1 MTMTSA
7 FAPYLHTPSAVL
19 FDGIVPVPLWAVTQM
34 TVDATYAVPP
44 VGGSNRRVALPT
56 HDDTIALS
64 AVLIGP
70 LRLEWKVALENI
82 AEASRYGSA
91 LSPKTGGLGTGLVLV
106 SSVTVRT
113 NLAVQSLSFTFSAA
127 RRDTVDVTMRL
138 IHLPPPGSLTRL
150 LDVASIGVGALTD
163 ALPA

>member
-1 MTMTSA
+1 MMTSSY
-7 FAPYLHTPSAVL
+7 APYLHTPSAVL

-34 TVDATYAVPP
+34 SIDASYSVPA

-70 LRLEWKVALENI
+70 LRLEWKTALENI
-82 AEASRYGSA
+82 AEASRYGTV
-91 LSPKTGGLGTGLVLV
+91 LTPKTGGLGTGLVLV
-106 SSVTVRT
+106 SSATVRT
-113 NLAVQSLSFTFSAA
+113 NLAVQSLSFSLTAG
-127 RRDTVDVTMRL
+127 RRDTIDVTLRL

-150 LDVASIGVGALTD
+150 LDTTSIAVGALTD
-163 ALPA
+163 ALPF

>member
-1 MTMTSA
+1 MMTSS

-34 TVDATYAVPP
+34 SIDASFSVPA

-56 HDDTIALS
+56 HDDTIGLT

-70 LRLEWKVALENI
+70 LRLEWKTALENI
-82 AEASRYGSA
+82 AEASRFGTV

-106 SSVTVRT
+106 SSATVRT
-113 NLAVQSLSFTFSAA
+113 NLAVQSLSFSLSAA
-127 RRDTVDVTMRL
+127 RRDTIDVTMRL

-150 LDVASIGVGALTD
+150 LDTTSIAVGALTD
-163 ALPA
+163 ALPV

>member
-1 MTMTSA
+1 MTSS

-34 TVDATYAVPP
+34 SIDASYSVPP

-70 LRLEWKVALENI
+70 LRLEWKTALENI
-82 AEASRYGSA
+82 AEASRFGTTIT
-91 LSPKTGGLGTGLVLV
+91 PKTGGLGTGLVLV
-106 SSVTVRT
+106 SSATVRT
-113 NLAVQSLSFTFSAA
+113 NLAVQSLGFSLSAA
-127 RRDTVDVTMRL
+127 RRDTIDVTIRL

-150 LDVASIGVGALTD
+150 LDISSIAVGALTD
-163 ALPA
+163 ALPF

>member
-1 MTMTSA
+1 MMTSSY
-7 FAPYLHTPSAVL
+7 APYLHTPSAVL

-34 TVDATYAVPP
+34 SIDVSYSVPA

-70 LRLEWKVALENI
+70 LRLEWKTALENI
-82 AEASRYGSA
+82 AEASRYGTA

-106 SSVTVRT
+106 SSATVRT
-113 NLAVQSLSFTFSAA
+113 NLAVQSLNFSLSAA
-127 RRDTVDVTMRL
+127 RRDTIDVNLRL
-138 IHLPPPGSLTRL
+138 IHLPPPGSLTKL
-150 LDVASIGVGALTD
+150 LDTTSIAVGALTD
-163 ALPA
+163 ALPF